1 LKEKEI
7 IIAKIKEN
15 KKERIKDADIDG
27 EINNKKGFLKL
38 VIIFLILLAIW
49 FIYKIINLIF

>member
-1 LKEKEI
+1 MKEKEE

-27 EINNKKGFLKL
+27 KINNKKGFLKL
-38 VIIFLILLAIW
+38 IIIFLIFFAIW
-49 FIYKIINLIF
+49 LIYKIIDLIF

>member
-1 LKEKEI
+1 MKEKET

-15 KKERIKDADIDG
+15 KKEHIKEANIDG

-38 VIIFLILLAIW
+38 IIIFLIIIALWL
-49 FIYKIINLIF
+49 IYKIIDLIF

>member
-1 LKEKEI
+1 MKEKEE

-38 VIIFLILLAIW
+38 IIILLIFFAIW
-49 FIYKIINLIF
+49 LIYKIIDLIF